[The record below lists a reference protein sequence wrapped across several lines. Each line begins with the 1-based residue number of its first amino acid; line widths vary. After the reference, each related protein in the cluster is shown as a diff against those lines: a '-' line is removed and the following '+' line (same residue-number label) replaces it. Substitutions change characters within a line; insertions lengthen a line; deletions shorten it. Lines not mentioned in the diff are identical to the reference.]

1 MFNFVIVA
9 NRQTDKAMI
18 TFLKSGEQQEISQR
32 TLELNQLEQ
41 NDQIYVI
48 GTLVQ
53 RKDKVKIKK
62 V

>member
-1 MFNFVIVA
+1 
-9 NRQTDKAMI
+9 MI

-48 GTLVQ
+48 GTLLQ